1 MTFSK
6 NGLIMTLWSSSVR
19 IDDILVYSRTVEEH
33 VETPTFIKGVLFH
46 KLREQ
51 IPIVCQVLEMQ
62 VWCTRKCIFPWDI
75 ENTYS
80 RGSSNG

>member
-6 NGLIMTLWSSSVR
+6 NGLMMTLWSSSVHT
-19 IDDILVYSRTVEEH
+19 DDILVYSRTVEEH
-33 VETPTFIKGVLFH
+33 VEMPTFIKGFLFR

-51 IPIVCQVLEMQ
+51 ILIVCQVLEMQ
-62 VWCTRKCIFPWDI
+62 VWCTIKWIFPWDI
-75 ENTYS
+75 ENAYS

>member
-6 NGLIMTLWSSSVR
+6 NGLMMTLWSSSVR

-51 IPIVCQVLEMQ
+51 ILVVCQVLEMR
-62 VWCTRKCIFPWDI
+62 VCCTRSGIFLW
-75 ENTYS
+75 T
-80 RGSSNG
+80 

>member
-6 NGLIMTLWSSSVR
+6 NGLMMTLWSSSVC

-33 VETPTFIKGVLFH
+33 VETHTFIKGVLFH

-51 IPIVCQVLEMQ
+51 IPIICQVLEMQ
-62 VWCTRKCIFPWDI
+62 VCCTRSGIFLGT
-75 ENTYS
+75 ENIYS